1 MQNGLTVLKKQ
12 EEKKK
17 NAAVEIADEEIDVG
31 GGDENETPGEDPVP
45 AANTT
50 YAGVDEESGLN
61 ILKFKINKH

>member
-1 MQNGLTVLKKQ
+1 MKNGLKILNKQ
-12 EEKKK
+12 EKKK
-17 NAAVEIADEEIDVG
+17 KKDQVEPMDEEIDVG